1 MPERHLRI
9 RTAGVSWREVGG
21 ELIALDVESSS
32 YFSTNASGAL
42 MWKSLVDGSTER
54 ELAELLSMSYGITPE
69 QAATDARS
77 FVGLLDEHDL
87 LEE

>member
-1 MPERHLRI
+1 MADRHLRI

-21 ELIALDVESSS
+21 ELIALDVDSSS

-42 MWKSLVDGSTER
+42 MWKVLVEGSTER
-54 ELAELLSMSYGITPE
+54 DLAGLLSLSYGITPE
-69 QAATDARS
+69 QAADDARS
-77 FVGLLDEHDL
+77 FVSLLDEHGL